1 MELAPVPRRCA
12 HRTSRASRTAADG
25 RPEAVDDLTRLLF
38 PDAVPTLPDAMHLD
52 GERIDLAYAVGVLMG
67 NRDLERRLRAEA
79 RGHLITAV

>member
-1 MELAPVPRRCA
+1 
-12 HRTSRASRTAADG
+12 
-25 RPEAVDDLTRLLF
+25 
-38 PDAVPTLPDAMHLD
+38 MHLD